1 MNDTDRGD
9 AEVARLRL
17 AAAHAEIARLR
28 LTDDEREA
36 VEVTTGWVV
45 ECNTWNGEHNWWRN
59 GNGWMRT
66 LRQATVFVK
75 KNTAIS
81 KCVQLGSGV
90 CTVREISF
98 STGRAVYPPSRAK

>member
-1 MNDTDRGD
+1 MSSGEPMTDHTARQREPSAPSRGS
-9 AEVARLRL
+9 LS
-17 AAAHAEIARLR
+17 
-28 LTDDEREA
+28 
-36 VEVTTGWVV
+36 TGWVI
-45 ECNTWNGEHNWWRN
+45 ECSTWNGEPNWWRN
-59 GNGWMRT
+59 GHGWMRT

-98 STGRAVYPPSRAK
+98 STGRAVYPPSRAE